1 MAYDTNWIPIVD
13 LELGSSVANKLTTS
27 FNNIDVALDGLEVA
41 ESNIAT
47 NTSNIQANNDTLV
60 IHDTVLQ
67 DHETRIDA
75 LENVQSMQY
84 EFTILTPP
92 MVINTD
98 TFQEVIRT
106 EIAQLNNGVFE
117 YKLGAR
123 FSYDTTGS
131 SAIFRYAIIRNDNAS
146 PTWYEIWEEPKD
158 VSNDMNLTLFY
169 PIDEQNGDKVE
180 LVLEARCESSSATLN
195 ISFADVIIDQKR

>member
-1 MAYDTNWIPIVD
+1 MAYNTGWIPIVD
-13 LELGSSVANKLTTS
+13 LELGDSVANKLDVA
-27 FNNIDVALDGLEVA
+27 FGNIDTALDGLETA
-41 ESNIAT
+41 EQNITT
-47 NTSNIQANNDTLV
+47 NTSDIA
-60 IHDTVLQ
+60 
-67 DHETRIDA
+67 DHETRITA
-75 LENVQSMQY
+75 LEASENMQY

-92 MVINTD
+92 MTISDD

-123 FSYDTTGS
+123 FNYNTTGS
-131 SAIFRYAIIRNDNAS
+131 SAIFRYAIIRNDDPA

-158 VSNDMNLTLFY
+158 TTNDMNISLFY

-180 LVLEARCESSSATLN
+180 LALQARCESASATLTIN
-195 ISFADVIIDQKR
+195 FADVIIDQKR